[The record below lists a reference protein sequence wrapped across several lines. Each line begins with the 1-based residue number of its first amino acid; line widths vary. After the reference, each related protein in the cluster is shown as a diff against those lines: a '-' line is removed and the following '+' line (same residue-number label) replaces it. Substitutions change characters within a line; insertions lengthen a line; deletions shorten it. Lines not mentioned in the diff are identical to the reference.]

1 MDDRVAVGDGSYND
15 GKDTTMREARIS
27 SHRFSYSLVDGCAI
41 VRPEGACNEARTEA
55 LARFVNS
62 PVIGAR
68 NLILDLSHAS
78 YVESPGY
85 RWLVRQVKQLESHG
99 KRLVI
104 AGASESVDRAL
115 KLLRLER
122 LIPVVSNVK
131 EALAKLECAAEPA
144 GV

>member
-1 MDDRVAVGDGSYND
+1 
-15 GKDTTMREARIS
+15 MREARIS

>member
-1 MDDRVAVGDGSYND
+1 
-15 GKDTTMREARIS
+15 MREARIS

-62 PVIGAR
+62 PVIGVR

-85 RWLVRQVKQLESHG
+85 RWLVRQVKDLEAHG
-99 KRLVI
+99 KRLVV
-104 AGASESVDRAL
+104 ASAPESVDRAL
-115 KLLRLER
+115 KLLKLER
-122 LIPVVSNVK
+122 LIPVAGSVK
-131 EALAKLECAAEPA
+131 EALAKLECATEPA
-144 GV
+144 RG